1 MRLKITDA
9 GFAKLVNPP
18 NTGTNAVLITQIG
31 LTSTAFVPT
40 AGLTLLPGEIKRVAS
55 FGGQAVGDDTVHVTI
70 RDDSATAY
78 TLRGFGLY
86 LADGTLFASYGQAD
100 PIMEKSV
107 ASMLLLATDTR
118 FSGIDTAQIQF
129 GDAGFLYPP
138 ATTEVVGVVELATS
152 TEAEDATDTQRAV
165 TPRGVRAYTDKR
177 FGASAPT
184 ALAKTLLSAANTSA
198 ARTALELK
206 SAALKDTGHGNGLDA
221 DTLDGKH
228 ASEFALAGDFATV
241 GHKHVIA
248 DVTGLQDAINDK
260 ANLSRNDFR
269 DQQFIGG
276 TCPLLGFGKYGAESA
291 YIGAWEGKS
300 IWRSWNAGR
309 TAAGE
314 LTIAHNDV
322 PRWNGSAMW
331 HAGNFAPEAK
341 MDKSGGTFT
350 GHVGVNGNSL
360 RSYGWNGVANDGVLV
375 LGDTSSYIFK
385 NGPNFTF
392 TNSAGGYGATLN
404 AGGTI
409 WTSGNFEPGSKL
421 NKAGDVMSGS
431 LTTTELWLKKGTNA
445 NGWMGTGPDVVYFDA
460 RLNNSSNPNAHMRLR
475 ADAFTWTDKSGSI
488 IARLDSSGTFQPN
501 GIKLPAGSDST
512 NGFMLTW
519 NAMGAQNGYGA
530 SEYFNFRGGGTGG
543 HVFYS
548 SEGTN
553 HRQLARLRT
562 DAYLEVAGG
571 LIVTGV
577 DNQIRYEYPGTDT
590 VRLVVNQSSGNMGW
604 WQENINQWLLQVN
617 KTWGN
622 VVIKGSCTAGGG
634 YDVGSSRK
642 LKEIDSVV
650 PYGLAEVERMEL
662 ASGHYKTS
670 YNNDGRRR
678 LFFVAEQLAE
688 LVPEAVD
695 LEGVEFQGERVASV
709 KLDQLLPVMAKAIQ
723 ELAAE
728 VHALK
733 AER

>member
-31 LTSTAFVPT
+31 LTSTAFVPS
-40 AGLTLLPGEIKRVAS
+40 AGLTALPGEIKRVAT

-70 RDDSATAY
+70 RDDSATSY

-100 PIMEKSV
+100 PIMEKSA

-118 FSGIDTAQIQF
+118 FSGIDTTQIQF

-165 TPRGVRAYTDKR
+165 TPRGLRAYTDKR

-184 ALAKTLLSAANTSA
+184 ALAKTLLSAANTTA

-248 DVTGLQDAINDK
+248 DVTGLQPALDGK
-260 ANLSRNDFR
+260 ASRGGNTFT
-269 DQQFIGG
+269 DQQFISG
-276 TCPLLGFGKYGAESA
+276 TYPLMGFGAAGAEQSFIGGWGNSSLWRVWSA
-291 YIGAWEGKS
+291 D
-300 IWRSWNAGR
+300 RSASS
-309 TAAGE
+309 E
-314 LTIAHNDV
+314 ITIKHGDT
-322 PRWNGSAMW
+322 PRWNGSPMW
-331 HAGNFAPEAK
+331 HAGNFAPDTK

-360 RSYGWNGVANDGVLV
+360 RSYGWNGVPNDGVIV
-375 LGDTSSYIFK
+375 LGDANSYIFK
-385 NGPNFTF
+385 NGSNFTF
-392 TNSAGGYGATLN
+392 ANSAGGFTSTLST
-404 AGGTI
+404 GGSI
-409 WTSGNFEPGSKL
+409 WTSGNFDPASKI
-421 NKAGDVMSGS
+421 NRTGDTVTGS
-431 LTTTELWLKKGTNA
+431 LRVNAYLYTQAAAGHNLIRFISNGAGTTVLQSVNPAENAFAPLELRGSTVSVIGPASFNETVTTVGSLISAGGCVRTNA
-445 NGWMGTGPDVVYFDA
+445 GTDVLAGYVAF
-460 RLNNSSNPNAHMRLR
+460 HR
-475 ADAFTWTDKSGSI
+475 AD
-488 IARLDSSGTFQPN
+488 GTRMGYVGWGDGNRIQYS
-501 GIKLPAGSDST
+501 AE
-512 NGFMLTW
+512 NGF
-519 NAMGAQNGYGA
+519 
-530 SEYFNFRGGGTGG
+530 TG
-543 HVFYS
+543 HAF
-548 SEGTN
+548 
-553 HRQLARLRT
+553 
-562 DAYLEVAGG
+562 
-571 LIVTGV
+571 I
-577 DNQIRYEYPGTDT
+577 
-590 VRLVVNQSSGNMGW
+590 
-604 WQENINQWLLQVN
+604 
-617 KTWGN
+617 
-622 VVIKGSCTAGGG
+622 GSVSATGG
-634 YDVGSSRK
+634 YDFGSSRK
-642 LKEIDSVV
+642 LKNIEGVL
-650 PYGLAEVERMEL
+650 PYGLAAVEKMEL
-662 ASGHYKTS
+662 AAGHYKPE
-670 YNNDGRRR
+670 YNDDGRRR

-728 VHALK
+728 VRALK

>member
-31 LTSTAFVPT
+31 LTSTAFVPS
-40 AGLTLLPGEIKRVAS
+40 AGLTALPGEIKRVAT

-70 RDDSATAY
+70 RDDSATSY

-100 PIMEKSV
+100 PIMEKSA

-118 FSGIDTAQIQF
+118 FSGIDTTQIQF

-165 TPRGVRAYTDKR
+165 TPRGLRAYTDKR

-184 ALAKTLLSAANTSA
+184 ALAKTLLSAANTTA

-248 DVTGLQDAINDK
+248 DVTGLQPALDGK
-260 ANLSRNDFR
+260 ASRGGNTFT
-269 DQQFIGG
+269 DQQFISG
-276 TCPLLGFGKYGAESA
+276 TYPLLGFGAAGAEQSFIGGWGNSSLWRVWSA
-291 YIGAWEGKS
+291 D
-300 IWRSWNAGR
+300 RSASS
-309 TAAGE
+309 E
-314 LTIAHNDV
+314 ITIKHGDG

-331 HAGNFAPEAK
+331 HAGNFAPESK

-350 GHVGVNGNSL
+350 GHVAVNGNSL
-360 RSYGWNGVANDGVLV
+360 RSYGWNGVPNDGVIV
-375 LGDTSSYIFK
+375 LGDANSYIFK
-385 NGPNFTF
+385 NGSNFTF
-392 TNSAGGYGATLN
+392 ANSAGGFTSTLST
-404 AGGTI
+404 GGSI
-409 WTSGNFEPGSKL
+409 WTSGNFDPASKI
-421 NKAGDVMSGS
+421 NRTGDTVTGS
-431 LTTTELWLKKGTNA
+431 LRVNAYLYTQAAAGHNLIRFISNGAGTTVLQSVNPAENAFAPLELRGSTVSVIGPASFNETVTTVGSLISAGGCVRTNA
-445 NGWMGTGPDVVYFDA
+445 GTDVLAGYVAF
-460 RLNNSSNPNAHMRLR
+460 HR
-475 ADAFTWTDKSGSI
+475 AD
-488 IARLDSSGTFQPN
+488 GTRMGYVGWGDGNRIQYS
-501 GIKLPAGSDST
+501 AE
-512 NGFMLTW
+512 NGF
-519 NAMGAQNGYGA
+519 
-530 SEYFNFRGGGTGG
+530 TG
-543 HVFYS
+543 HAF
-548 SEGTN
+548 
-553 HRQLARLRT
+553 
-562 DAYLEVAGG
+562 
-571 LIVTGV
+571 I
-577 DNQIRYEYPGTDT
+577 
-590 VRLVVNQSSGNMGW
+590 
-604 WQENINQWLLQVN
+604 
-617 KTWGN
+617 
-622 VVIKGSCTAGGG
+622 GSVSATGG
-634 YDVGSSRK
+634 YDFGSSRK
-642 LKEIDSVV
+642 LKNIEGVL
-650 PYGLAEVERMEL
+650 PYGLAAVEKMEL
-662 ASGHYKTS
+662 AAGHYKPE
-670 YNNDGRRR
+670 YNDDGRRR

-728 VHALK
+728 VRALK

>member
-31 LTSTAFVPT
+31 LTPTAFVPS
-40 AGLTLLPGEIKRVAS
+40 AGLTALPGEIKRVAS

-86 LADGTLFASYGQAD
+86 LADGTLFATYGQAD
-100 PIMEKSV
+100 PIMEKSA

-118 FSGIDTAQIQF
+118 FAEVDTALIQF

-138 ATTEVVGVVELATS
+138 ATTEVVGVVELATA

-184 ALAKTLLSAANTSA
+184 ALAKTLLSAASTTA

-206 SAALKDTGHGNGLDA
+206 SAALKDIGHGNGLDA

-248 DVTGLQDAINDK
+248 DVTGLQEAINDK

-276 TCPLLGFGKYGAESA
+276 TYPLLGFGKYGAETA
-291 YIGAWEGKS
+291 YIGAWEGRS
-300 IWRSWNAGR
+300 VWRSWNAGR

-331 HAGNFAPEAK
+331 HAGNFAPDTK
-341 MDKSGGTFT
+341 MDKTGGTFT

-375 LGDTSSYIFK
+375 LGDTNSYIFK
-385 NGPNFTF
+385 NGSNFTF
-392 TNSAGGYGATLN
+392 ANAAGGYTAMLN
-404 AGGTI
+404 AGGTV
-409 WTSGNFEPGSKL
+409 WTSGNFDPSKKLSTTGGDLTGPLRMRGNAAGRIALYDDNLDVANIEIGAGL
-421 NKAGDVMSGS
+421 NTGADRNGFLVNR
-431 LTTTELWLKKGTNA
+431 NA
-445 NGWMGTGPDVVYFDA
+445 NGSLALLGGNGKAKVTVDGGVGYTVLSSPPLGTGLWNSQTALHCVIPHGGNADGMKATLLRSVNGANGWSSARWRLYREVDATTQGYIDFHGDNTDGDRVFTFAGYGQSFWLSKTGVVEA
-460 RLNNSSNPNAHMRLR
+460 
-475 ADAFTWTDKSGSI
+475 
-488 IARLDSSGTFQPN
+488 
-501 GIKLPAGSDST
+501 PAG
-512 NGFMLTW
+512 
-519 NAMGAQNGYGA
+519 
-530 SEYFNFRGGGTGG
+530 FNR
-543 HVFYS
+543 
-548 SEGTN
+548 
-553 HRQLARLRT
+553 
-562 DAYLEVAGG
+562 
-571 LIVTGV
+571 
-577 DNQIRYEYPGTDT
+577 P
-590 VRLVVNQSSGNMGW
+590 
-604 WQENINQWLLQVN
+604 
-617 KTWGN
+617 
-622 VVIKGSCTAGGG
+622 
-634 YDVGSSRK
+634 SSRK
-642 LKEIDSVV
+642 LKSDHPLTPLS
-650 PYGLAEVERMEL
+650 YGLAEIEKIETYF
-662 ASGHYKTS
+662 GQ
-670 YNNDGRRR
+670 YNSDFVNDERRR
-678 LFFVAEQLAE
+678 LFMIAEQLSE
-688 LVPEAVD
+688 IVPEAVFENAVD
-695 LEGVEFQGERVASV
+695 YRGEKVPSIQES
-709 KLDQLLPVMAKAIQ
+709 QLIPVLVRAIQ
-723 ELAAE
+723 ELAE
-728 VHALK
+728 EIRSLK
-733 AER
+733 GGY

>member
-31 LTSTAFVPT
+31 LTSTAFVPS
-40 AGLTLLPGEIKRVAS
+40 AGLTALPGEIKRVAT

-70 RDDSATAY
+70 RDDSATSY

-100 PIMEKSV
+100 PIMEKSA

-118 FSGIDTAQIQF
+118 FSGIDTTQIQF

-184 ALAKTLLSAANTSA
+184 ALAKTLLSAANTAA

-276 TCPLLGFGKYGAESA
+276 TYPLLGFGKYGAETA

-300 IWRSWNAGR
+300 TWRSWNAGR

-331 HAGNFAPEAK
+331 HAGNFSPDTK
-341 MDKSGGTFT
+341 MDKTGGIFS
-350 GHVGVNGNSL
+350 GHVAVNGNSL
-360 RSYGWNGVANDGVLV
+360 RSYGWAGVANDGVLV
-375 LGDTSSYIFK
+375 LGDASSYIFK

-392 TNSAGGYGATLN
+392 SNSAGGYGATLN

-409 WTSGNFEPGSKL
+409 WTSGNFDPASKIS
-421 NKAGDVMSGS
+421 KAGDTVSGALRINAYLYAQAAAGHNLIRFIS
-431 LTTTELWLKKGTNA
+431 NGAGNTVLQSVNPAENAFAPLELRGSSVSVIGPASFNETLTAAGSVISAGGCVRTNA
-445 NGWMGTGPDVVYFDA
+445 GTDA
-460 RLNNSSNPNAHMRLR
+460 LAGYVAFHR
-475 ADAFTWTDKSGSI
+475 AD
-488 IARLDSSGTFQPN
+488 GTRMGYVGWGDGNRIQYS
-501 GIKLPAGSDST
+501 AE
-512 NGFMLTW
+512 NGF
-519 NAMGAQNGYGA
+519 
-530 SEYFNFRGGGTGG
+530 TG
-543 HVFYS
+543 HAF
-548 SEGTN
+548 
-553 HRQLARLRT
+553 
-562 DAYLEVAGG
+562 
-571 LIVTGV
+571 I
-577 DNQIRYEYPGTDT
+577 
-590 VRLVVNQSSGNMGW
+590 
-604 WQENINQWLLQVN
+604 
-617 KTWGN
+617 
-622 VVIKGSCTAGGG
+622 GSVSATGG

-642 LKEIDSVV
+642 LKNIEGTL
-650 PYGLAEVERMEL
+650 PYGLAAVEQMEL
-662 ASGHYKTS
+662 AAGHYKPE
-670 YNNDGRRR
+670 YNDDGRRR

-728 VHALK
+728 VRALK

>member
-31 LTSTAFVPT
+31 LTSTAFVPS
-40 AGLTLLPGEIKRVAS
+40 AGLTALPGEIKRVAT

-70 RDDSATAY
+70 RDDSATSY

-100 PIMEKSV
+100 PIMEKSA

-118 FSGIDTAQIQF
+118 FSGIDTTQIQF

-184 ALAKTLLSAANTSA
+184 ALAKTLLSAANTTA

-248 DVTGLQDAINDK
+248 DVTGLQPALDGK
-260 ANLSRNDFR
+260 ASRGGNTFT
-269 DQQFIGG
+269 DQQFISG
-276 TCPLLGFGKYGAESA
+276 TYPLLGFGAAGAEV
-291 YIGAWEGKS
+291 
-300 IWRSWNAGR
+300 N
-309 TAAGE
+309 
-314 LTIAHNDV
+314 
-322 PRWNGSAMW
+322 
-331 HAGNFAPEAK
+331 
-341 MDKSGGTFT
+341 KSGDTMLGKLT
-350 GHVGVNGNSL
+350 VNAP
-360 RSYGWNGVANDGVLV
+360 VE
-375 LGDTSSYIFK
+375 
-385 NGPNFTF
+385 
-392 TNSAGGYGATLN
+392 TNSTLLANAAFIGGDRNSQGMQLLWNVAE
-404 AGGTI
+404 
-409 WTSGNFEPGSKL
+409 SGNGCNESINNYGGGGGGFTWWVRSLSNDALKQVARLTRSGQLSVDKAVL
-421 NKAGDVMSGS
+421 SGAGDGGILQFRIPRGGAGYIHGLDGGGDDVASIASNAANNYTLRWSG
-431 LTTTELWLKKGTNA
+431 N
-445 NGWMGTGPDVVYFDA
+445 
-460 RLNNSSNPNAHMRLR
+460 
-475 ADAFTWTDKSGSI
+475 
-488 IARLDSSGTFQPN
+488 IASSG
-501 GIKLPAGSDST
+501 
-512 NGFMLTW
+512 GF
-519 NAMGAQNGYGA
+519 
-530 SEYFNFRGGGTGG
+530 
-543 HVFYS
+543 
-548 SEGTN
+548 
-553 HRQLARLRT
+553 
-562 DAYLEVAGG
+562 
-571 LIVTGV
+571 
-577 DNQIRYEYPGTDT
+577 
-590 VRLVVNQSSGNMGW
+590 
-604 WQENINQWLLQVN
+604 
-617 KTWGN
+617 
-622 VVIKGSCTAGGG
+622 
-634 YDVGSSRK
+634 DVGSSLK
-642 LKEIDSVV
+642 LKNIEGAL
-650 PYGLAEVERMEL
+650 PYGLAAVQKMEL
-662 ASGHYKTS
+662 AAGHYKPE
-670 YNNDGRRR
+670 YNDDGRRR

-728 VHALK
+728 VRALK

>member
-9 GFAKLVNPP
+9 GFAKLVNTP
-18 NTGTNAVLITQIG
+18 NTGTNAVLVTQIG
-31 LTSTAFVPT
+31 LTSTAFTPS
-40 AGLTLLPGEIKRVAS
+40 AGLTALPGEIKRVAT

-78 TLRGFGLY
+78 SLRGFGLY
-86 LADGTLFASYGQAD
+86 LADGTLFASYGQPD
-100 PIMEKSV
+100 PIMEKTA

-118 FSGIDTAQIQF
+118 FTDIDTALIQF
-129 GDAGFLYPP
+129 GDAGFIYPP
-138 ATTEVVGVVELATS
+138 ATTEVVGVVELATN
-152 TEAEDATDTQRAV
+152 TEAEDGADTQRAL
-165 TPRGVRAYTDKR
+165 TPRGMRAYTDKR
-177 FGASAPT
+177 FGAAAPT
-184 ALAKTLLSAANTSA
+184 ALARTLLSAGSTTA

-241 GHKHVIA
+241 GHKHVIS
-248 DVTGLQDAINDK
+248 DVTGLQAALDGK
-260 ANLSRNDFR
+260 ASKAGNTFT
-269 DQQFIGG
+269 DQQFITGSS
-276 TCPLLGFGKYGAESA
+276 PLVGFGSAGAEQSFIGGWANTGLWRVWSA
-291 YIGAWEGKS
+291 DRGAS
-300 IWRSWNAGR
+300 S
-309 TAAGE
+309 E
-314 LTIAHNDV
+314 LTIKHGDG

-331 HAGNFAPEAK
+331 HAGNFAPDSK

-350 GHVGVNGNSL
+350 GHVAVNGSSL

-385 NGPNFTF
+385 NGSNFTF
-392 TNSAGGYGATLN
+392 ANSAGGFTSTLN
-404 AGGTI
+404 SGGSI
-409 WTSGNFEPGSKL
+409 WTSGNFDPGSKL

-431 LTTTELWLKKGTNA
+431 LTTTELWLKNGTNA

-475 ADAFTWTDKSGSI
+475 ADAFTWTDKNGSI

-650 PYGLAEVERMEL
+650 PYGLADVERMEL

-670 YNNDGRRR
+670 YNSDGRRR

-695 LEGVEFQGERVASV
+695 LEGIEFEGERVASV

-728 VHALK
+728 VRALK